1 MSLQTTVGKLIYVG
15 CVTFFATCLGCW
27 ALLAH
32 QEGLPSGRV
41 MADEQFAKEAA
52 QGGMAEV
59 ALGQMAEEHGSNPD
73 VKAFAQRM
81 IVQHS
86 RANDQLKQVAAK
98 AGIPLPNEIAP
109 KDHSTQERLAK
120 LTATEFDRE
129 YAKMMVEDHQKD
141 LAAFQREAAGG
152 KNQDLKSFASE
163 SLPMLRQHL
172 NQARELLK
180 AVSPSVAG
188 HTVIRRNRNAAAR

>member
-1 MSLQTTVGKLIYVG
+1 MLLETTVAKIIYVG

-32 QEGLPSGRV
+32 QEGLPSSRV
-41 MADEQFAKEAA
+41 TTDEQFAREAA

-59 ALGQMAEEHGSNPD
+59 AMGQLAEERGSNSD

-98 AGIPLPNEIAP
+98 VGIPLPNEMSP
-109 KDHSTQERLAK
+109 KDRSTQDRLSQ
-120 LTATEFDRE
+120 LTAAEFDRE
-129 YAKMMVEDHQKD
+129 YAKNMVEAHQKD
-141 LAAFQREAAGG
+141 LAAFQHESTTG
-152 KNQDLKSFASE
+152 KNQDLKAFASE

-172 NQARELLK
+172 NQAREMQK
-180 AVSPSVAG
+180 ALSPSAVR
-188 HTVIRRNRNAAAR
+188 HVTSRRNHSVAAR